1 MATASQRLLA
11 LLSLLQ
17 RPRVW
22 AGSELAERLGVAART
37 IRRDVDRLRELG
49 YPVQATRGGQGGYRL
64 VAGTAMPPLALDD
77 QEAVAVAVGLRLA
90 ATEHPTA
97 DDAADRALAKLIQ
110 VLPAR
115 LRHRVDTLAGAITAH
130 PFPAPADPVD
140 PDALVMLSGAIA
152 NHERLRFSYTR
163 PGRQGERRH
172 VEPRALVAA
181 SRSWQLLAFDLDREE
196 WRTFRLDRATDLSAT
211 RAPAHTRDLPGGDT
225 AAFLTASALRTT
237 PAYEANVVIHAPAEE
252 AAARLGE
259 AARETLT
266 DLPGG
271 SCRWTSPPD
280 TLDWLTFRLA
290 SLRLPFDV
298 HGPPALIAHIYTIAR
313 VFTAATTSADTPE
326 KPPPDP
332 AGKTRFDLP

>member
-1 MATASQRLLA
+1 MATASQRMLA

-17 RPRVW
+17 TPRVW

-90 ATEHPTA
+90 ATRHPTA

-115 LRHRVDTLAGAITAH
+115 LRRRVDTLASAITAH

-140 PDALVMLSGAIA
+140 PDALVTLSGAIA
-152 NHERLRFSYTR
+152 KHERLRFAYTR

-172 VEPRALVAA
+172 VEPHGLVATT
-181 SRSWQLLAFDLDREE
+181 RGWQLLAFDLDRDD
-196 WRTFRLDRATDLSAT
+196 WRTFRLDRATGLTAT
-211 RAPAHTRDLPGGDT
+211 GAPARTRDLPGGDV

-237 PAYEANVVIHAPAEE
+237 PTYQAEVVIHAPAEH
-252 AAARLGE
+252 ATRRLGE
-259 AARETLT
+259 AAGPNLT
-266 DLPGG
+266 DLPDGT
-271 SCRWTSPPD
+271 CRWTSPPD
-280 TLDWLTFRLA
+280 TLDWLAFRLA
-290 SLRLPFDV
+290 SLGLPFDV
-298 HGPPALIAHIYTIAR
+298 HGPPALIAHIDTIAR
-313 VFTAATTSADTPE
+313 TFTAATR
-326 KPPPDP
+326 
-332 AGKTRFDLP
+332 GR